1 MTIREFSAF
10 TTMSSLSI
18 GASAFE
24 TGRVHVEL
32 HRLTAHRSLG
42 RVGGSFHTVAI
53 SESCPVVG
61 PFRYG
66 SQGSKRRGP
75 LVRAVQTAGPSSAR
89 SSDSA
94 VRRIWQ
100 VPGRRSQLGNRAGL
114 LNADGAAFRRAAWRA

>member
-75 LVRAVQTAGPSSAR
+75 LVRAVQTAGPSSA
-89 SSDSA
+89 A
-94 VRRIWQ
+94 
-100 VPGRRSQLGNRAGL
+100 RRSARAGSGRCPDVEANL
-114 LNADGAAFRRAAWRA
+114 AIAPAY